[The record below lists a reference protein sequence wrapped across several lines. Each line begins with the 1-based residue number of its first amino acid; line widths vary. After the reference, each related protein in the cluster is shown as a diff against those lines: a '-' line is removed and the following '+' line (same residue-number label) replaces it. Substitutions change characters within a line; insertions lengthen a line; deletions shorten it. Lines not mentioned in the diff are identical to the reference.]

1 MRGVDTNEL
10 AAAHKA
16 LVKGIAMA
24 TLLTPEWL
32 AALRGCDVDALPR
45 NKAGD
50 AEHLNYSQTWR
61 YHTRQFVMGGKCA
74 HCTKAGLDHEV
85 ATDLEPIAQ
94 DEQRAKLAIAAAS
107 AAGQSWGLI
116 SVRLGNNG
124 IANGLWPE
132 SKVRSTFQAQA
143 GTQHKGLRPAHK
155 GGRWIADREELYADE
170 MNLGTRRVGYLRKP
184 DEALPER
191 GVVDAVTEERKAE
204 LAAERAKKVAAH
216 ERSLKAIKAK
226 YAALIKQG

>member
-1 MRGVDTNEL
+1 MRGIETTDL
-10 AAAHKA
+10 HAAHKA
-16 LVKGIAMA
+16 LVKGIAMG
-24 TLLTPEWL
+24 TITTPEWL
-32 AALRGCDVDALPR
+32 AALRGCDVAELPR

-61 YHTRQFVMGGKCA
+61 YHTRQFVLGGECA

-85 ATDLEPIAQ
+85 ATDLEPIAG
-94 DEQRAKLAIAAAS
+94 DADRAKLAIANAS
-107 AAGQSWGLI
+107 ALGQSWGLI

-124 IANGLWPE
+124 VANGAWPE

-170 MNLGTRRVGYLRKP
+170 MALGTRAVGYIRKP
-184 DEALPER
+184 GEALPER
-191 GVVDAVTEERKAE
+191 GGEAVSDERRAE
-204 LAAERAKKVAAH
+204 LAAERDRKVKAH
-216 ERSLKAIKAK
+216 QRSLASIKAK